1 MTKASR
7 MCTRLVVI
15 WLDGLYDGVV
25 SHKVGQGRAV
35 VCYVVTLGQLGQTL
49 GCPEMCH
56 LM

>member
-1 MTKASR
+1 